1 MKNKFLFF
9 SFILLLSLIILSKS
23 EEQNS
28 TSNSTTSNSDD
39 TNSDKIEKE
48 KEAMREKNS
57 KKFYENVDKI
67 ISEMGLSNSETLS
80 KENLVYIFK
89 RIFQKSEDEINK
101 KNNANNTTNL
111 NKTEKEI
118 EHEQK
123 KKEKVVQMIEK
134 MTKYFSE
141 DLPNEIKKEDLP
153 KYLNIDTY
161 AILVKKLL
169 SGLGLGTLYEKAQKA
184 AAEKAKGDL

>member
-1 MKNKFLFF
+1 MKKILFF
-9 SFILLLSLIILSKS
+9 SFILLSLIFLSKS
-23 EEQNS
+23 LEQNS
-28 TSNSTTSNSDD
+28 TSNSSNSTSN
-39 TNSDKIEKE
+39 TQTKTDKT

-67 ISEMGLSNSETLS
+67 ISEMGLSNSKTLS
-80 KENLVYIFK
+80 KENLIYIFK
-89 RIFQKSEDEINK
+89 RIFQKSEDEIRK
-101 KNNANNTTNL
+101 KNNTDASNL

-118 EHEQK
+118 EHEKK
-123 KKEKVVQMIEK
+123 KKEKVVQMVEK
-134 MTKYFSE
+134 MTNYFSE

-169 SGLGLGTLYEKAQKA
+169 SGLGLGSLYEKAQKK
-184 AAEKAKGDL
+184 AAENAKGDL